1 MKTIII
7 GAKTKLLSDLFLL
20 LNHTH
25 WNLLPLLGPDPSSWL
40 YNWPPQGHMGRS
52 MLHHHYHRLWLGDIF
67 DSQTLNSHHCL
78 QKVTLRGVAWKSGP
92 GVESSNLSANIGPT
106 ETYYIPN
113 QWKLNKVFYE
123 LCRFEIAALIEWD
136 NQV

>member
-1 MKTIII
+1 MCKST
-7 GAKTKLLSDLFLL
+7 
-20 LNHTH
+20 N
-25 WNLLPLLGPDPSSWL
+25 
-40 YNWPPQGHMGRS
+40 
-52 MLHHHYHRLWLGDIF
+52 
-67 DSQTLNSHHCL
+67 
-78 QKVTLRGVAWKSGP
+78 LRGDAIKSGP
-92 GVESSNLSANIGPT
+92 GVKSSNFSANIRPT